1 MTDFASELKTAR
13 EAARLSQQDLADHAG
28 VDVRTIRN
36 LEHGT
41 VRPSADTLA
50 RLRSVP
56 AVGLPDPASSSQP
69 DLVPNAYLV
78 PHHDA
83 IGLARDMTQ
92 AFAAPHG
99 AHVEQTWL
107 YLDAASAA
115 DWLALSSSGPYAQ
128 AFRDSMPLAE
138 LARVVSGCV
147 GSKGLDVHALGAG
160 DGKSETR
167 LVQYLC
173 DRRQVVDL
181 RLCLLDI
188 SPPLVH
194 AAYRHAADAVEPRG
208 VACFALVGNFLDL
221 RRIPVLSYRPAC
233 SPRERLYTMLG
244 CTWQNLTDGPAFLR
258 QLGDVANAG
267 DLLALDVR
275 LARAPAGDVAAIT
288 AAEPVLTQGP
298 PPSCHEWL
306 SGPIRRYCEG
316 YQAITFR
323 AELLPRGLPPGSYE
337 INLLADV
344 TMRPG
349 RGERRTYCVLRGKS
363 YDPAQLATAL
373 EPLGWRTLQSWPY
386 GLGERPDHGLVLLQR
401 M

>member
-1 MTDFASELKTAR
+1 
-13 EAARLSQQDLADHAG
+13 
-28 VDVRTIRN
+28 
-36 LEHGT
+36 
-41 VRPSADTLA
+41 
-50 RLRSVP
+50 
-56 AVGLPDPASSSQP
+56 
-69 DLVPNAYLV
+69 
-78 PHHDA
+78 
-83 IGLARDMTQ
+83 
-92 AFAAPHG
+92 
-99 AHVEQTWL
+99 
-107 YLDAASAA
+107 
-115 DWLALSSSGPYAQ
+115 
-128 AFRDSMPLAE
+128 MPLAE

-288 AAEPVLTQGP
+288 AAEPVVTQGP

-323 AELLPRGLPPGSYE
+323 AELLPRGLVPGSYE

-349 RGERRTYCVLRGKS
+349 RGERRTYTVIRGKS